1 MNQEPILKEI
11 RRIRH
16 EIEAACQN
24 DPQKYYE
31 HLQQIQKQYSN
42 RLVRFKPKPALKI
55 AKVK

>member
-16 EIEAACQN
+16 EIEAECQN

-31 HLQQIQKQYSN
+31 HIQQVQKKYSN
-42 RLVRFKPKPALKI
+42 RLVRFKPKPALKL
-55 AKVK
+55 AKAE